1 MPVAKGVSNGGE
13 MTVTKAHN
21 HSTLA
26 QHLDKQRKWLFESVA
41 RRNTPALLK
50 DHARLIDEYLR
61 NSFEA
66 SWIGP
71 KMHIVSNPYAIIAL
85 GGYGRAEQCYHSDVD
100 LLFLFRKSVPDE
112 SEELIREIVYPLWDI
127 KLEVGY
133 TIQSINACVRLA
145 RDDYEV
151 LTALLDARFVCGIS
165 SVYAELMESLRR
177 RLLKRMPRKIM
188 KWLVER
194 NYQRHED
201 FGDSSYLLEPNLK
214 EGNGGLRD
222 YHTLRWLAAIE
233 YGLKETRDMEYMG
246 FLSHYEYNELMD
258 ALAFIWKVRNQLHAL
273 AGRKCDQLYF
283 AYQAGVADAMGFL
296 GADGQSPVE
305 RFLSALHAHMTFI
318 KQQLLLIL
326 YEFGFEQSGRK
337 KSSEKKLEEWPGLH
351 LYKGRLS
358 FDSPEHI
365 VSQPEMLIRIFE
377 ASARLKVPLS
387 REAFRL
393 VREFRYLVDDRFRT
407 AAGVRKAFENI
418 LLSPAPTF
426 NVLEQMQNTGFL
438 VSFIPEFQKVSD
450 RIEYDIYHLYPVDR
464 HILRTVFVMKTFGDT
479 GDPCLDNLCGRLYR
493 CLKRKKTLLWAALLP
508 DIGKGR
514 SPDDHSSRGAAIA
527 EAILDRFGYA
537 KREIETVRF
546 LVENHLALART
557 ATRRDINDE
566 ETAINFARFVRD
578 LTRLKMLFLLTVA
591 DSVAT
596 GPKAWNEWRSALI
609 RDFFLKVYGIL
620 EKGEL
625 ATHSAVKE
633 IEKKRAFLMGLQDKA
648 FAGMDLSEE
657 FELMSPRY
665 VLSVD
670 TKDMLKHMSLYQRL
684 GNAGF
689 AWEIVR
695 DTGTNTRTV
704 TICAND
710 RPGLFSRIAGVFT
723 LNNINILNAQIHT
736 WRNGIALDIFRVA
749 PPPDQIFEDERW
761 QKAENTLQQVLAG
774 ELDLAAAMARKQY
787 DLSRAE
793 SHMFTQP
800 NRVVVDN
807 ESSSFFTIIEVF
819 TYDFKGL
826 LYRITD
832 AISRCSLNIRVA
844 KIATKLDQVVD
855 VFYLRDEHDE
865 KVLSSQ
871 RLEMVRLAIRDV
883 LPENAHGTVM
893 HTGNVLADSP

>member
-1 MPVAKGVSNGGE
+1 
-13 MTVTKAHN
+13 MTVTERHTQ
-21 HSTLA
+21 STLA
-26 QHLDKQRKWLFESVA
+26 QQLDKQRKWLFESMS
-41 RRNTPALLK
+41 RRNTPELLK
-50 DHARLIDEYLR
+50 DHARLIDQYLR

-66 SWIGP
+66 SALGP
-71 KMHIVSNPYAIIAL
+71 KMHIAANPYAIIAL
-85 GGYGRAEQCYHSDVD
+85 SGYGRSEQCYHSDVD
-100 LLFLFRKSVPDE
+100 LLFLFHKSVPSE
-112 SEELIREIVYPLWDI
+112 SEQLIREIVYPLWDI

-133 TIQSINACVRLA
+133 TIQSISACVRLA
-145 RDDYEV
+145 RDDHEV
-151 LTALLDARFVCGIS
+151 LTAILDARFVCGIS

-177 RLLKRMPRKIM
+177 RLLKRMPRKVM

-194 NYQRHED
+194 NYQRHEE

-233 YGLKETRDMEYMG
+233 YGLKESRDMEYMG
-246 FLSHYEYNELMD
+246 FVSHYEYNELMD
-258 ALAFIWKVRNQLHAL
+258 ALAFIWTARNHLHAM

-283 AYQAGVADAMGFL
+283 AYQAGVADAMGFVETE
-296 GADGQSPVE
+296 GQSPVE
-305 RFLSALHAHMTFI
+305 HFLSTLHAHMTFI

-326 YEFGFEQSGRK
+326 YEFGFEQTGRK
-337 KSSEKKLEEWPGLH
+337 KSSGKKLEEWPGLH

-358 FDSPEHI
+358 FDSPEYI
-365 VSQPEMLIRIFE
+365 FNQPEMLIRVFE

-393 VREFRYLVDDRFRT
+393 VREFRYLVDDQFRR
-407 AAGVRKAFENI
+407 AAGVRKAFEDI

-438 VSFIPEFQKVSD
+438 AALIPEFQAISD

-479 GDPCLDNLCGRLYR
+479 GDPCLDNICGRLYR
-493 CLKRKKTLLWAALLP
+493 GLKRKKILLWAALLH

-514 SPDDHSSRGAAIA
+514 SLDDHSSRGAAIA
-527 EAILDRFGYA
+527 EGILDRFGYA
-537 KREIETVRF
+537 SREIGTVRF

-566 ETAINFARFVRD
+566 ETAINFARFVGD

-596 GPKAWNEWRSALI
+596 GPKAWNEWRAALI
-609 RDFFLKVYGIL
+609 RDFFLKVFGIL

-625 ATHSAVKE
+625 ATRSAVKE
-633 IEKKRAFLMGLQDKA
+633 IEKKRAFVVGLQDKA
-648 FAGMDLSEE
+648 FAGFDLSAV
-657 FELMSPRY
+657 FDLMSPRY

-670 TKDMLKHMSLYQRL
+670 TQDMLKHLSLYQRL
-684 GNAGF
+684 EGAEF
-689 AWEIVR
+689 IWDIAR

-710 RPGLFSRIAGVFT
+710 RPGLFSKIAGVLT

-736 WRNGIALDIFRVA
+736 WRNGIALDIFRVE

-761 QKAENTLQQVLAG
+761 HKAEDTMQRVLAG
-774 ELDLAAAMARKQY
+774 ELDLSAAMARKQY
-787 DLSRAE
+787 DFSPAE
-793 SHMFTQP
+793 SHIFTQP

-807 ESSSFFTIIEVF
+807 ESLSFFTIIEVF

-826 LYRITD
+826 LYRVTD

-855 VFYLRDEHDE
+855 VFYVRDEHDE
-865 KVLSSQ
+865 KVLSSH
-871 RLEMVRLAIRDV
+871 RVDAVRSAIRDV
-883 LPENAHGTVM
+883 LPENSHGTVM

>member
-1 MPVAKGVSNGGE
+1 
-13 MTVTKAHN
+13 MTVKTEAHN
-21 HSTLA
+21 HITLA
-26 QHLDKQRKWLFESVA
+26 QQLDKQRKWLFESVS
-41 RRNTPALLK
+41 RQNTPELLK

-61 NSFEA
+61 NSFAA
-66 SWIGP
+66 SAIGP
-71 KMHIVSNPYAIIAL
+71 KMHIAANPYAIVAL

-112 SEELIREIVYPLWDI
+112 SEQLIREIVYPLWDI

-133 TIQSINACVRLA
+133 TIQSISACVRLA
-145 RDDYEV
+145 RDDHEV

-165 SVYAELMESLRR
+165 SVYAELMEALRR
-177 RLLKRMPRKIM
+177 RMLTRSPRKIM

-194 NYQRHED
+194 NRQRHED

-222 YHTLRWLAAIE
+222 YHTLRWLAAIK

-246 FLSHYEYNELMD
+246 VLSHYEYNELMD
-258 ALAFIWKVRNQLHAL
+258 ALAFIWTVRNHLHAL
-273 AGRKCDQLYF
+273 AGRKLDQLYF
-283 AYQAGVADAMGFL
+283 AYQSGVAEAMGF
-296 GADGQSPVE
+296 AEAEGQSAVE
-305 RFLSALHAHMTFI
+305 RFLSTLHAHMTFI

-326 YEFGFEQSGRK
+326 YEIGFEQTGRK
-337 KSSEKKLEEWPGLH
+337 KPGEHKLAQWEGLH

-358 FDSPEHI
+358 FDSPEYI
-365 VSQPEMLIRIFE
+365 VSSPEMLIRIFE

-407 AAGVRKAFENI
+407 ASGVRRSFENI
-418 LLSPAPTF
+418 LLAPAPTF

-438 VSFIPEFQKVSD
+438 AALIPEFERISD

-464 HILRTVFVMKTFGDT
+464 HILRTVFVLKTFGDT
-479 GDPCLDNLCGRLYR
+479 GDPCLDNICGRLYR
-493 CLKRKKTLLWAALLP
+493 GLKRKKTLLWAALLH

-514 SPDDHSSRGAAIA
+514 SLDDHSSRGAAIA
-527 EAILDRFGYA
+527 EGILERFGYA
-537 KREIETVRF
+537 RREIETVRF

-566 ETAINFARFVRD
+566 ETAINFARKVRD
-578 LTRLKMLFLLTVA
+578 LARLKMLFLLTVA

-596 GPKAWNEWRSALI
+596 GPKAWNEWRAALI

-625 ATHSAVKE
+625 ATRSAVKE
-633 IEKKRAFLMGLQDKA
+633 IDKKRAFVAGLQDKA
-648 FAGMDLSEE
+648 FSGLDLSGV

-670 TKDMLKHMSLYQRL
+670 TQDMMKHLSLYHRL
-684 GNAGF
+684 GNAAF
-689 AWEIVR
+689 VWDVVR

-710 RPGLFSRIAGVFT
+710 RPGLFSKIAGVLT

-736 WRNGIALDIFRVA
+736 WRNGIALDIFRVS

-761 QKAENTLQQVLAG
+761 EKAEDTLQRVLTG
-774 ELDLAAAMARKQY
+774 DLDLSAAMARKQY
-787 DLSRAE
+787 DFSSAGP
-793 SHMFTQP
+793 HIFTQP

-826 LYRITD
+826 LYRVTN
-832 AISRCSLNIRVA
+832 AISSCSLNIRVA

-855 VFYLRDEHDE
+855 VFYVRDEHDE
-865 KVLSSQ
+865 KVRSPQ
-871 RLEMVRLAIRDV
+871 RLEMVRSAIRDV
-883 LPENAHGTVM
+883 LPENSHGTVM

>member
-1 MPVAKGVSNGGE
+1 MKEAKTDSH
-13 MTVTKAHN
+13 AR
-21 HSTLA
+21 LA
-26 QHLDKQRKWLFESVA
+26 GRLDRQRKELFESIA
-41 RRNTPALLK
+41 GEDTPGLLK
-50 DHARLIDEYLR
+50 QHAQLIDAYLR
-61 NSFEA
+61 DSFEA
-66 SWIGP
+66 SWVGP
-71 KMHIVSNPYAIIAL
+71 KMPIVSNPYAIVAL
-85 GGYGRAEQCYHSDVD
+85 GGYGRSEQCYYSDVD
-100 LLFLFRKSVPDE
+100 LLFLFRKSVPDA
-112 SEELIREIVYPLWDI
+112 SDQLIREIVYPLWDI
-127 KLEVGY
+127 RLEVGY
-133 TIQSINACVRLA
+133 TIQSVNACVRLA
-145 RDDYEV
+145 SDDCEV
-151 LTALLDARFVCGIS
+151 LTALLDARFICGIS
-165 SVYAELMESLRR
+165 SVYAELMETLRM
-177 RLLKRMPRKIM
+177 RLLKRMPHKVM

-194 NYQRHED
+194 NRRRHED

-222 YHTLRWLAAIE
+222 YHTVRWLAAIK
-233 YGLKETRDMEYMG
+233 YGLKETRDLEYTG
-246 FLSHYEYNELMD
+246 CLTHNEYNELMD
-258 ALAFIWKVRNQLHAL
+258 ALAFIWKVRNHLHAL
-273 AGRKCDQLYF
+273 SGRKSDQLYF
-283 AYQAGVADAMGFL
+283 PYQSKVAEFLGFL
-296 GADGQSPVE
+296 GAEGQAPVE
-305 RFLSALHAHMTFI
+305 RFLSTLHAYMTFI

-326 YEFGFEQSGRK
+326 YELGFEQTGKRK
-337 KSSEKKLEEWPGLH
+337 PGEREIKKWQGLH

-358 FDSPEHI
+358 FDSPEYI
-365 VSQPEMLIRIFE
+365 IARPEMLLKVFE

-393 VREFRYLVDDRFRT
+393 VREFRYLVDDSFRR
-407 AAGVRKAFENI
+407 AEGVRKSFENI

-438 VSFIPEFQKVSD
+438 AALIPEFQAICD
-450 RIEYDIYHLYPVDR
+450 RIEYDIYHLYPVGR
-464 HILRTVFVMKTFGDT
+464 HTLRTVFTMKTFGDT

-493 CLKRKKTLLWAALLP
+493 GLKRKKTLLWAALLH

-578 LTRLKMLFLLTVA
+578 LTQLKMLFLLTVA

-609 RDFFLKVYGIL
+609 RDFFLKVFGIL

-625 ATHSAVKE
+625 ATRSAVKE
-633 IEKKRAFLMGLQDKA
+633 IEKKRAFVVGLQDKA
-648 FAGMDLSEE
+648 FAGFDLSAV
-657 FELMSPRY
+657 FDLMSPRY

-670 TKDMLKHMSLYQRL
+670 TQDMLKHLSLYQRL
-684 GNAGF
+684 EGAEF
-689 AWEIVR
+689 IWDIAR

-710 RPGLFSRIAGVFT
+710 RPGLFSKIAGVLT

-736 WRNGIALDIFRVA
+736 WRNGIALDIFRVE

-761 QKAENTLQQVLAG
+761 HKAEDTMQRVLAG
-774 ELDLAAAMARKQY
+774 ELDLSAAMARKQY
-787 DLSRAE
+787 DFSPAE
-793 SHMFTQP
+793 SHIFTQP

-807 ESSSFFTIIEVF
+807 ESLSFFTIIEVF

-826 LYRITD
+826 LYRVTD

-855 VFYLRDEHDE
+855 VFYVRDEHDE
-865 KVLSSQ
+865 KVLSSH
-871 RLEMVRLAIRDV
+871 RVDAVRSAIRDV
-883 LPENAHGTVM
+883 LPENSHGTVM